1 MPLLVAI
8 GIVIASAGRLRLE
21 DRLVQKAG
29 VLHAAVN
36 PTASL
41 QVAGVARVDNV
52 LSSDACAVLKQH
64 ILTLRDQA
72 VAPTAQRW
80 AVWMGA
86 ADSRYIPGSR
96 VRFSS
101 ALEERLTPQR
111 SDVLLP
117 LESGLVA
124 DALRT
129 ACARLKPVLAEA
141 VAALPLTAVDK
152 AASQNGIASTSSQQL
167 TEIELVECG
176 AIIARPGSA
185 HQAVHA
191 DFRRDN
197 VMVMGTSPPVLPG
210 AAERSSAA
218 ERPNMPPRV
227 VTFVYLQDTPTADHG
242 PTCFLPGT
250 ANAAAHAQ
258 MFSESGGMRPGS
270 LDGCVSELA
279 TVRAGDAVVYD
290 ASVLHFGTAN
300 TVAGNERVVLYFG
313 LSRGGHAAE
322 CAGPTPEGWEPVD
335 PVRFWDY
342 C

>member
-1 MPLLVAI
+1 MRGGFRLMSLWVAI

-41 QVAGVARVDNV
+41 QVAGVARVDKV

-129 ACARLKPVLAEA
+129 AHR
-141 VAALPLTAVDK
+141 
-152 AASQNGIASTSSQQL
+152 ASP
-167 TEIELVECG
+167 
-176 AIIARPGSA
+176 R
-185 HQAVHA
+185 
-191 DFRRDN
+191 
-197 VMVMGTSPPVLPG
+197 GTR
-210 AAERSSAA
+210 A
-218 ERPNMPPRV
+218 
-227 VTFVYLQDTPTADHG
+227 
-242 PTCFLPGT
+242 
-250 ANAAAHAQ
+250 
-258 MFSESGGMRPGS
+258 SGGAQS
-270 LDGCVSELA
+270 
-279 TVRAGDAVVYD
+279 
-290 ASVLHFGTAN
+290 
-300 TVAGNERVVLYFG
+300 AGNT
-313 LSRGGHAAE
+313 RGTRAA
-322 CAGPTPEGWEPVD
+322 GRRRTRP
-335 PVRFWDY
+335 RLR
-342 C
+342 